1 MALFEWKPIYNTG
14 VETVDSQHLKLV
26 GYMNRFHDAMSAG
39 SVAEAKS
46 ELSALVRY
54 TRIHFA
60 DEEAMMQRHK
70 YSDFASHKE
79 MHVKLLTNVERLV
92 AAYQA
97 DPSAKNA
104 GALGDYL
111 KTWLAN
117 HILGIDKKYVPCVL
131 EKKAAA

>member
-1 MALFEWKPIYNTG
+1 MSLFDWKPIYNTG
-14 VETVDSQHLKLV
+14 VETVDTQHLKLV
-26 GYMNRFHDAMSAG
+26 GYMNQYHDAVAAG
-39 SVAEAKS
+39 SIPEAKS
-46 ELSALVRY
+46 VLAALVRY

-70 YSDFASHKE
+70 YADYAPHRE
-79 MHVKLLTNVERLV
+79 MHVKLLANVERLV

-104 GALGDYL
+104 GTLGDYL

-131 EKKAAA
+131 EGKTAG